1 MDSACWCYLLGT
13 IVWSCCRAR
22 PESNNDEIWCSML
35 GSPLMRGEGKLS
47 KNTKTHPASCLL
59 WLAGISQEEEKKER
73 GGGGGGACLISAS
86 VPCACQSNI
95 LKQHMQG
102 FATANYPAL
111 GTGTEKHLRR
121 TIKRAWLVV
130 RAVSKCWQIV
140 IFNEYTALEWP
151 IKRSLSEH
159 CSFVQSINFLCNSQI
174 SCNET
179 AIKCCKGK
187 KLNQFIHLFSILST
201 ASSSQ
206 QLCKFILSLEYKH
219 KATDRLNYKPDV

>member
-1 MDSACWCYLLGT
+1 MRYDAACLDL
-13 IVWSCCRAR
+13 
-22 PESNNDEIWCSML
+22 
-35 GSPLMRGEGKLS
+35 
-47 KNTKTHPASCLL
+47 LL
-59 WLAGISQEEEKKER
+59 WEVKGSCQGTQNNILHLASSDLLAEARRRKKNKRRRRKGEC
-73 GGGGGGACLISAS
+73 ACLISAS

-121 TIKRAWLVV
+121 TIKRAWLVA

-159 CSFVQSINFLCNSQI
+159 CSFVQSINFLCNNQI
-174 SCNET
+174 SCKET
-179 AIKCCKGK
+179 DIKHCKSK
-187 KLNQFIHLFSILST
+187 KLNQFIHSPSLST
-201 ASSSQ
+201 ASS
-206 QLCKFILSLEYKH
+206 
-219 KATDRLNYKPDV
+219 

>member
-1 MDSACWCYLLGT
+1 MQHAWISSYERWRET
-13 IVWSCCRAR
+13 VK
-22 PESNNDEIWCSML
+22 EH
-35 GSPLMRGEGKLS
+35 
-47 KNTKTHPASCLL
+47 KTHPACCLL
-59 WLAGISQEEEKKER
+59 WLAGISEEEEE
-73 GGGGGGACLISAS
+73 GGCARLISAS

-111 GTGTEKHLRR
+111 GTETEKHLRR

-174 SCNET
+174 SCN
-179 AIKCCKGK
+179 AIDIKHLK
-187 KLNQFIHLFSILST
+187 KKS
-201 ASSSQ
+201 
-206 QLCKFILSLEYKH
+206 
-219 KATDRLNYKPDV
+219 

>member
-1 MDSACWCYLLGT
+1 MDEWGGT
-13 IVWSCCRAR
+13 A
-22 PESNNDEIWCSML
+22 
-35 GSPLMRGEGKLS
+35 
-47 KNTKTHPASCLL
+47 
-59 WLAGISQEEEKKER
+59 
-73 GGGGGGACLISAS
+73 GACLISAS

>member
-1 MDSACWCYLLGT
+1 MQHAWISSYERWREA
-13 IVWSCCRAR
+13 VK
-22 PESNNDEIWCSML
+22 EH
-35 GSPLMRGEGKLS
+35 
-47 KNTKTHPASCLL
+47 KNTSSVLPPLTCWDKP
-59 WLAGISQEEEKKER
+59 
-73 GGGGGGACLISAS
+73 GGGGEGGGTCLISAS

-187 KLNQFIHLFSILST
+187 S
-201 ASSSQ
+201 
-206 QLCKFILSLEYKH
+206 
-219 KATDRLNYKPDV
+219 

>member
-1 MDSACWCYLLGT
+1 MRYDAACLDL
-13 IVWSCCRAR
+13 
-22 PESNNDEIWCSML
+22 
-35 GSPLMRGEGKLS
+35 
-47 KNTKTHPASCLL
+47 LL
-59 WLAGISQEEEKKER
+59 WEVKGSCQRTQNTSRTMPPLTCWDKPGGGE
-73 GGGGGGACLISAS
+73 GGGGRGERKSRLAS
-86 VPCACQSNI
+86 FLPVCVPCACQSNI

-174 SCNET
+174 SCSQV
-179 AIKCCKGK
+179 AIRQRQRNNCIS
-187 KLNQFIHLFSILST
+187 LSICVCPLHHSLRR
-201 ASSSQ
+201 
-206 QLCKFILSLEYKH
+206 LCNAIQYRVKRIQSLE
-219 KATDRLNYKPDV
+219 

>member
-1 MDSACWCYLLGT
+1 MQHAWISSYERWREA
-13 IVWSCCRAR
+13 VK
-22 PESNNDEIWCSML
+22 EH
-35 GSPLMRGEGKLS
+35 
-47 KNTKTHPASCLL
+47 KTHPASCLL
-59 WLAGISQEEEKKER
+59 WVAGISQEKEKGGCDD
-73 GGGGGGACLISAS
+73 GGGSGGGCGGGCLISAS

-121 TIKRAWLVV
+121 TIKRAWLTV

-174 SCNET
+174 SCNE
-179 AIKCCKGK
+179 ID
-187 KLNQFIHLFSILST
+187 I
-201 ASSSQ
+201 
-206 QLCKFILSLEYKH
+206 
-219 KATDRLNYKPDV
+219 